1 MPIFS
6 INLAFEIC
14 RAVYYDFPSL
24 SPILMSTS
32 ISKSVIHFYALGI
45 SLTMLFLLA
54 SCSSR
59 RAVDKKVHAE
69 THHEIVSDV
78 KHSLSNLRGLRREI
92 VKEALSWEGTPYK
105 YASADKVEG
114 TDCSGMVLRVY
125 ETVAQ
130 VKLPRNSG
138 KQSEFCE
145 NIRMKDLLPGDLVFF
160 ATGKDPSRVSHVG
173 VMLDESHFIHASTS
187 KGVVIS
193 DITTPYYQRTFICC
207 GRVPGI

>member
-1 MPIFS
+1 
-6 INLAFEIC
+6 
-14 RAVYYDFPSL
+14 
-24 SPILMSTS
+24 MSTS
-32 ISKSVIHFYALGI
+32 ISKSVTHSFALSI
-45 SLTMLFLLA
+45 AFAMIFLLA

-59 RAVDKKVHAE
+59 HAVVKRGGKE
-69 THHEIVSDV
+69 TQREIVSDV
-78 KHSLSNLRGLRREI
+78 NHSLKNLRGMRREI

-145 NIRMKDLLPGDLVFF
+145 TIRMKDLQPGDLVFF

-173 VMLDESHFIHASTS
+173 VMLDENHFIHASTS